1 MSEAIAVLSF
11 EEFCELEGRND
22 RRQELVGGRVYAMS
36 GGTERHDLAA
46 GLFYEAVAAGARNA
60 GCRPFTANRLVRMHS
75 SAGYYPDVM
84 VVCGTAAHRL
94 YEEDPT
100 LVAEVLSPSTTDT
113 DRREKALAFAACPSL
128 RQYILIDPDRRR
140 IEVAVPGHAG
150 MAWQSYGPGDV
161 VTTPYVALDVDSFY
175 DALEASATTLP

>member
-1 MSEAIAVLSF
+1 
-11 EEFCELEGRND
+11 
-22 RRQELVGGRVYAMS
+22 
-36 GGTERHDLAA
+36 
-46 GLFYEAVAAGARNA
+46 
-60 GCRPFTANRLVRMHS
+60 MHS
-75 SAGYYPDVM
+75 SAGYHPVM

-140 IEVAVPGHAG
+140 IEVAVPGPAG
-150 MAWQSYGPGDV
+150 MAWQSYGPGMWSPLPTSPSTSIPS
-161 VTTPYVALDVDSFY
+161 TTLWKLRPRRCR
-175 DALEASATTLP
+175 EAKGSLAVMAGAAATTAARRGVGRPRR

>member
-1 MSEAIAVLSF
+1 MREAIAVLSF

-22 RRQELVGGRVYAMS
+22 RRHELVGGRVYAMS
-36 GGTERHDLAA
+36 GGTERHDLAV

-60 GCRPFTANRLVRMHS
+60 GCRPFTANRLVRMRS
-75 SAGYYPDVM
+75 SAGYHPVM

-113 DRREKALAFAACPSL
+113 DGREKALAFAACPSL

-140 IEVAVPGHAG
+140 IEVAVPGPAG